1 MTSNNRIEENSSEK
15 GAERPGLLHDDG
27 TIRDLSQVIDDISG
41 AQLSHEALSDLRGCD
56 ASALPV
62 VAPGIVAATRMPA
75 DKPGY
80 ARALYGTL
88 HALDALGVDTIW
100 LETPPQDEA
109 WRDVH
114 DRLSRAATPG

>member
-1 MTSNNRIEENSSEK
+1 V
-15 GAERPGLLHDDG
+15 A
-27 TIRDLSQVIDDISG
+27 
-41 AQLSHEALSDLRGCD
+41 
-56 ASALPV
+56 
-62 VAPGIVAATRMPA
+62 APGIVAATRMPA

-88 HALDALGVDTIW
+88 HALDALGVDAIW
-100 LETPPQDEA
+100 LEMPPRDEG